1 MIGENEDYRV
11 GITMTGTERGGGAQ
25 TKTRDMYVQYEGHG
39 KEVVLRYM
47 LGVGSGKDVAKRQL
61 PNN

>member
-1 MIGENEDYRV
+1 
-11 GITMTGTERGGGAQ
+11 MTGPERGGGAQ

-47 LGVGSGKDVAKRQL
+47 LGVGSGKGVAKRQL
-61 PNN
+61 PKN